1 MSFLVCETGMARVTR
16 YHFKGPKENFREFV
30 AENLPGYPDNIRLSI
45 LGTYYVGFVGVRHP
59 SKFSLLEWLGPLPSL
74 RGLLMR
80 SNKWPTS

>member
-1 MSFLVCETGMARVTR
+1 MTKRKQLFYILFR

-74 RGLLMR
+74 RGLLMQV
-80 SNKWPTS
+80 SLLLW